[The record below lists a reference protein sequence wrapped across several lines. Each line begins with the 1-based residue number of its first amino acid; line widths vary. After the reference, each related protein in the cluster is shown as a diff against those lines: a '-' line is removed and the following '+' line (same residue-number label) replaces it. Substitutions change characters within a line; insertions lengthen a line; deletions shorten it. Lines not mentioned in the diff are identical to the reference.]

1 MRQRDNKRE
10 NERET
15 MKEQE
20 RKKRGNY
27 LNQEACKNFRWTV

>member
-1 MRQRDNKRE
+1 MRQRDNNGE

-20 RKKRGNY
+20 RKERDNY
-27 LNQEACKNFRWTV
+27 LNQEACKNF